1 MKIKEYQKL
10 IQELSDIDLEAN
22 SIADSRRILAELNE
36 RENIVAELIKRVKKD
51 IQNIELDFLEKK
63 HKINVDYAEG
73 RSSGVISRVRGKSKV
88 KELKKLQE
96 KRDETLESY
105 HAVRYILDELYIQI
119 KDAKDPLNNY
129 IKGRLGGL

>member
-73 RSSGVISRVRGKSKV
+73 RSSGVISRVRGNLRLKS
-88 KELKKLQE
+88 
-96 KRDETLESY
+96 
-105 HAVRYILDELYIQI
+105 
-119 KDAKDPLNNY
+119 
-129 IKGRLGGL
+129 

>member
-63 HKINVDYAEG
+63 
-73 RSSGVISRVRGKSKV
+73 
-88 KELKKLQE
+88 
-96 KRDETLESY
+96 T
-105 HAVRYILDELYIQI
+105 
-119 KDAKDPLNNY
+119 
-129 IKGRLGGL
+129 

>member
-1 MKIKEYQKL
+1 M

-119 KDAKDPLNNY
+119 KDAKDPLNND

>member
-51 IQNIELDFLEKK
+51 IQNIELDF
-63 HKINVDYAEG
+63 
-73 RSSGVISRVRGKSKV
+73 
-88 KELKKLQE
+88 
-96 KRDETLESY
+96 
-105 HAVRYILDELYIQI
+105 
-119 KDAKDPLNNY
+119 
-129 IKGRLGGL
+129 